1 MEYFSRIATP
11 MTQLTRKR
19 VKFEWNE
26 ECESAFQE
34 FKWKLTT
41 TSVLIVPIS
50 GECLRFIVMLL

>member
-1 MEYFSRIATP
+1 